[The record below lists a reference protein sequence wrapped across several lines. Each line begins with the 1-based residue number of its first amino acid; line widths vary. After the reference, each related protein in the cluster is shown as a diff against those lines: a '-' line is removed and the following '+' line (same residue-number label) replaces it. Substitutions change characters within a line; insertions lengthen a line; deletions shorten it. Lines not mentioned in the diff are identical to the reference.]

1 MMTHLALVLTPCH
14 YSYDARLP
22 LRPFFVRWVHPP
34 CWHATCPPALR
45 CCPSRARQLSDGGS
59 LFSGDSHSLA
69 DWYFSCCLHL
79 KHGCAIFVPLLYQ
92 TGCFLSTV
100 CLCLKSDYAKRV
112 IYSRPPAVSI
122 AIPDYPH
129 PSIVSRSRV
138 KCHAII
144 ALSVNR
150 LVLSCLVSWNIIAL
164 CQSSCGVVSSATQC

>member
-1 MMTHLALVLTPCH
+1 MMAHLALVLTPCH
-14 YSYDARLP
+14 YSCDARLP

-45 CCPSRARQLSDGGS
+45 CYPSRARQLSDGGS

-112 IYSRPPAVSI
+112 IASRPPVMSI
-122 AIPDYPH
+122 AIPDYP
-129 PSIVSRSRV
+129 PP
-138 KCHAII
+138 
-144 ALSVNR
+144 VNR
-150 LVLSCLVSWNIIAL
+150 LVFSCQVSCYVVVL
-164 CQSSCGVVSSATQC
+164 CQSSRGVVSSSMTCSCVMSRR